1 MANMDNEQIKVELKK
16 YSDEAYQKFSAS
28 LLPGINNIIG
38 VRLPELRKMARR
50 LARTDWRQNLHQLSD
65 DTFEEIMLQGMM
77 IGYVDCPIE
86 GRLDLI
92 RKFVPK
98 IDNWSVCDSFCSG
111 LKLAQSERERYFQF
125 LQPYLKST
133 RGFEQRFAAVMLLDY
148 YIDKEWIL
156 CTIKALK
163 EIDAEAYYAKMAVS
177 WALAECYLS
186 FPKETMPVICD
197 DKLDLAV
204 RQKALQKI
212 IQSRTISPQTR
223 DAIRALKNDIS

>member
-1 MANMDNEQIKVELKK
+1 MNNEKIEAELKK
-16 YSDEAYQKFSAS
+16 HSDEAYQKFSAS

-38 VRLPELRKMARR
+38 VRLPELRRLARR
-50 LARTDWRQNLHQLSD
+50 LARTDWRQNLHKLSD
-65 DTFEEIMLQGMM
+65 DTFEEIMLQGMV
-77 IGYVDCPIE
+77 IGYADCPIE
-86 GRLDLI
+86 ERLELI
-92 RKFVPK
+92 RGFVPK

-111 LKLAQSERERYFQF
+111 LKSVRSERGRCFQF

-133 RGFEQRFAAVMLLDY
+133 SEFEQRFAAVMLLDY
-148 YIDKEWIL
+148 YIDEEWIL
-156 CTIKALK
+156 RTIKALK
-163 EIDAEAYYAKMAVS
+163 EIDAQDYYAKMAVS

-186 FPKETMPVICD
+186 FPKETTPVICD

-223 DAIRALKNDIS
+223 DAIRALKNDIN